1 MKKEL
6 NYYDIHVKVMRREKL
21 TLEEKKI
28 HFAENPIGGN
38 CTTADMGIRDELQNG
53 VRKSKE

>member
-1 MKKEL
+1 MFLRSKCT
-6 NYYDIHVKVMRREKL
+6 EKIS
-21 TLEEKKI
+21 EKGFFASKRKKI